1 MERVARSQRQV
12 YEEWAMRARAVV
24 AAVAA
29 VYLILPPHPK
39 NKEQKLKLEKMVFKD
54 WSESKNTEQNI
65 GSCLVFGLMCAHV
78 VDNQQRGGVWW
89 IDYSFN
95 FLHMLHT
102 NIIAVSF

>member
-65 GSCLVFGLMCAHV
+65 GSWKLFGFWFNVCTV
-78 VDNQQRGGVWW
+78 TVDNQQRGGVGVV
-89 IDYSFN
+89 DRPF
-95 FLHMLHT
+95 F
-102 NIIAVSF
+102 